1 MPEYQS
7 KNMPFARVAFENTII
22 NHVITAQLGI
32 SIINHVITAQLG
44 ISNGMSEFFTAR
56 RSASA
61 VGRAS
66 ASELF
71 EQGGRFV
78 ALLEILRRGQDS

>member
-7 KNMPFARVAFENTII
+7 KNMPFARVAFENT
-22 NHVITAQLGI
+22 
-32 SIINHVITAQLG
+32 IINHVITAQLG

-71 EQGGRFV
+71 EQGGGFV